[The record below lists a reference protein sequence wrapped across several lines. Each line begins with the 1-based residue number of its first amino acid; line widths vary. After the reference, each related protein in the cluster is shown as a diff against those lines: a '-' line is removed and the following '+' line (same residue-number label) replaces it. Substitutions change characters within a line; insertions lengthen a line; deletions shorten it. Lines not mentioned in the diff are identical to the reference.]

1 MLIELTIWTMLT
13 TSIHLYAYCLDS
25 PVYIEADQ
33 EKIYRALEEEIQ
45 ND

>member
-1 MLIELTIWTMLT
+1 MLIEFTIWTMLT
-13 TSIHLYAYCLDS
+13 TSIHLYASLIDQV
-25 PVYIEADQ
+25 VYIETDQ